1 MLIRDDNR
9 INSRHISIPIQNST
23 EKPEHCEEFKA
34 CLVQALKILEKR
46 YEV

>member
-9 INSRHISIPIQNST
+9 INSRHISIHSQAAV
-23 EKPEHCEEFKA
+23 EKPEHCEDFKA
-34 CLVQALKILEKR
+34 CLVQALKILEER

>member
-9 INSRHISIPIQNST
+9 INSRHIDISIQASPD
-23 EKPEHCEEFKA
+23 KPEHCEEFKA